1 MAKFIDLGG
10 VMLMSAFLSVG
21 LLYGLWAP
29 DIELSELRTRYG
41 ASSQHVVMVDGL
53 NVQYKDTGP
62 QDAPVVLLLH
72 GFGSSLQTWDLW
84 ATQLEKQYRVIRLD
98 LPGFGLTGPSPL
110 HDYSERGD
118 LATLTHFVDKLGLAS
133 FSVV

>member
-62 QDAPVVLLLH
+62 QDAPRCFVVAWLWFKLANLGSVGCSIREAIQGH
-72 GFGSSLQTWDLW
+72 QIGFAWVW
-84 ATQLEKQYRVIRLD
+84 PHR
-98 LPGFGLTGPSPL
+98 P
-110 HDYSERGD
+110 
-118 LATLTHFVDKLGLAS
+118 
-133 FSVV
+133 